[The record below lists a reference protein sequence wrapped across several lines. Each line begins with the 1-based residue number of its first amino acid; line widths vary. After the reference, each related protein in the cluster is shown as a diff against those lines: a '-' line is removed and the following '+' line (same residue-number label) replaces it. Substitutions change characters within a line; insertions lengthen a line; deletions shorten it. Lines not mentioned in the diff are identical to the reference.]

1 MLTFKPTSS
10 MKSAAKNSL
19 IERQLYSS
27 GRMPMTDVGVARAK
41 QILSGRP
48 IPLVDVIAIN
58 AFHQRH
64 AKNYSILVDSKG
76 RHTRGRIAID
86 GWGGLAG
93 KTWANNIVTK
103 FRKK

>member
-1 MLTFKPTSS
+1 MVTFKPTSS
-10 MKSAAKNSL
+10 MKSAAKSSL
-19 IERQLYSS
+19 LERTMYPSS
-27 GRMPMTDVGVARAK
+27 HMPMTDIGVARAR
-41 QILSGRP
+41 QILSGRL
-48 IPLVDVIAIN
+48 IPLRDVIAIN

-64 AKNYSILVDSKG
+64 AKNYSTFIDSKG

-93 KTWANNIVTK
+93 KAWANNIVTK